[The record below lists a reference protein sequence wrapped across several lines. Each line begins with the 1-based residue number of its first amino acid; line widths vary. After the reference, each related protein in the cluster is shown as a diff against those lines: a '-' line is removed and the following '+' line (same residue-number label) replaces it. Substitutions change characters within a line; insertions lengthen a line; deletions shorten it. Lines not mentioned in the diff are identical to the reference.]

1 MTASFLDVFPSP
13 TSESAKQGGPQLNT
27 TDDTSH
33 ENSVKAVQS
42 VAMDD
47 DQISS
52 NTTVIRSTTNVPS
65 TTDVPSTTG
74 VPSTTDTPSTT
85 VNDEVESSD
94 LAASKDVKS
103 HVLGNIQINSSNLE
117 KRSDEVNIV
126 KQMVCGQPLPF
137 LNLKGLIANHN

>member
-33 ENSVKAVQS
+33 ENSVKAVQR

-65 TTDVPSTTG
+65 TTG
-74 VPSTTDTPSTT
+74 VPSTTDAPSTI